1 MVSFTFMF
9 MLNVD
14 SVADDVRT
22 EDCSGFYCRRNTKR
36 SVADYSEIKNV
47 FFFTYLPKWCT

>member
-1 MVSFTFMF
+1 MF

-47 FFFTYLPKWCT
+47 FFFTYLPK